1 MMDLAMVESTDV
13 NVSRL
18 PVDPARIA
26 RAVREILI
34 AIGEDP
40 ERAGLADTPS
50 RFARAMVEMT
60 AGLRDNP
67 EIHLRRT
74 FEEGHG
80 DLVLVRDIEFSSMC
94 EHHLLP
100 FWGRAHVAY
109 LPSDRRVVG
118 LSKIARALD
127 AVARRP
133 QVQERLGHELA
144 TAFETELAPRGIA
157 VVLEAEHM
165 CMALRGVRKRG
176 AITTTVA
183 ARGMFA
189 TDPARSAELMTLLRA
204 R

>member
-1 MMDLAMVESTDV
+1 MALAVVAANDL

-18 PVDPARIA
+18 PFDQARVA

-60 AGLRDNP
+60 AGLREDP
-67 EIHLRRT
+67 GVHLRRT
-74 FEEGHG
+74 FEEGRG

-165 CMALRGVRKRG
+165 CMALRGARKRG

-183 ARGMFA
+183 ARGVFA
-189 TDPARSAELMTLLRA
+189 TDPARSAELMTLIRA